1 MVLIAMLS
9 PLHEGD
15 EGEESRHILP
25 LSGDG
30 DMLQQ
35 LLQLRYFN

>member
-1 MVLIAMLS
+1 MLIAALS
-9 PLHEGD
+9 VLREGN

-30 DMLQQ
+30 DVLQL
-35 LLQLRYFN
+35 LLQLHCCN